1 MKKSLILF
9 LSLTCIILGATSAD
23 ADTGVAGVMSL
34 SPVGEHSCLAVSLTV
49 EPGTIVSGIR
59 WYNNDGETTFPNV
72 LVFETPRYEF
82 PDLSEAALV
91 LEDVSGASSG
101 WSQVLF
107 DAPVVTSTG
116 ILHVVFVL
124 PAYAERTGEGTGGG
138 SGIGFHSPG
147 LGLPSFLSA
156 DGVSW
161 MTLGFSRSFSVEPLM
176 SLGRSAGAPA
186 TLATI
191 RQDRPQGWWDD
202 LNLSQ
207 IVEDSEVLAD
217 QPLTIDERPMV
228 VSPNPFNP
236 RTTVAFYVSEAAAV
250 TLDVFDIRGRRVA
263 ALLDTVVDAGR
274 HEVVWDGNDTDRRA
288 VASGVYFVRL
298 QTPHAEH
305 HKRVVLI
312 R

>member
-23 ADTGVAGVMSL
+23 ADIGVAGVMSL

-49 EPGTIVSGIR
+49 EPGTIVSGFR
-59 WYNNDGETTFPNV
+59 WYNNDGQTTFPNV
-72 LVFETPRYEF
+72 LVFETSRYEF
-82 PDLSEAALV
+82 PDLSQAALV
-91 LEDVSGASSG
+91 LEDVTGASSG
-101 WSQVLF
+101 WSLALF
-107 DAPVVTSTG
+107 DTPVVATTG

-138 SGIGFHSPG
+138 PGIGFQSPG
-147 LGLPSFLSA
+147 LGRPSFLSA

-161 MTLGFSRSFSVEPLM
+161 MTLSTAQSFSVEPLM

-186 TLATI
+186 TLATM

-202 LNLSQ
+202 LQLPQ
-207 IVEDSEVLAD
+207 FAEDSDVLAEQPPAVD
-217 QPLTIDERPMV
+217 QRPLV

-236 RTTVAFYVSEAAAV
+236 RTTVAFYLPNAAAV
-250 TLDVFDIRGRRVA
+250 KLDVFDIRGRRVVT
-263 ALLDTVVDAGR
+263 LLDRLVDAGG
-274 HEVVWDGNDTDRRA
+274 HEIVWTGEDTDRRA

-298 QTPHAEH
+298 QTPQAEYNE
-305 HKRVVLI
+305 RVALI